1 MSFPSAIKRY
11 QHKHIQFQSLQNCV
25 ARQTSLLILIALL
38 QGLTL
43 VFVETKRGADALE
56 DFLAGNGFPATS
68 IHGDRTQ
75 LEREAVSPIN
85 PQL

>member
-1 MSFPSAIKRY
+1 M
-11 QHKHIQFQSLQNCV
+11 
-25 ARQTSLLILIALL
+25 L

-68 IHGDRTQ
+68 IHGDRSQ
-75 LEREAVSPIN
+75 QEREAVSSSPYLRQRVSSDIVRN
-85 PQL
+85 VTGLKGS